1 MSPTTTGRQA
11 GQHTGEN
18 ASGQTGDKAE
28 ANPVGE
34 ASENP
39 QASQSSGDENRQ
51 TSPSAGDKDQQTS
64 PSAGSKASKETR
76 QSAGHKAIENGQTSR
91 SDKPGGT
98 AGQHPATTGAAPDT
112 ISGGHLVA
120 KALKAE
126 GVDTIFTLCGGHII
140 DIYDGCVDEGISV
153 IDVRHEQV
161 AAHAADGYARITG
174 RPGCAVVTAGPG
186 TTDAVTGVANA
197 LRAESP
203 MLLIGGQGALSQHK
217 MGSLQDLPHVDMMT
231 PITKFAATVPHTA
244 RAADLVSM
252 AFREAFAGAPGP
264 SFLEIPRDVLD
275 ARVPAENARIPQ
287 SGRYRASTRNAGD
300 PADVEKLADLL
311 VHAKKPAILLGSQVW
326 TTRATEPATELVRAL
341 NIPAYM
347 NGAGRG
353 TLPPGDPHHFQLSR
367 RYAFDN
373 ADVIVIVGTP
383 FDFRMG
389 YGKRLSPDAKVVQI
403 DLDYRTV
410 GKNRDIDL
418 GIVGDAG
425 QILAAVADAAS
436 GRVDNGAVGRKPW
449 LEELR
454 AVEEKAKQKRLPQQ
468 HSDANPIHPYRLVH
482 EINEFLTEDSIYIG
496 DGGDIVT
503 FSGQVVQPKAPGHWM
518 DPGPLGTLG
527 VGIPFVLAAK
537 HARPDQE
544 VVALFGDG
552 AFSLTGWDFE
562 TLVRFDLPFV
572 GIVGNNS
579 SMNQIRYGQAQKY
592 GLARERIGNTLGD
605 VPYDQ
610 FARMLGGYGEE
621 VRDPADIAPA
631 LRRARESGK
640 PSLINVWVD
649 PDAYAP
655 GTMNQTMY
663 K

>member
-1 MSPTTTGRQA
+1 MARTATEA
-11 GQHTGEN
+11 
-18 ASGQTGDKAE
+18 ATGD
-28 ANPVGE
+28 
-34 ASENP
+34 
-39 QASQSSGDENRQ
+39 
-51 TSPSAGDKDQQTS
+51 SAG
-64 PSAGSKASKETR
+64 PAGE
-76 QSAGHKAIENGQTSR
+76 
-91 SDKPGGT
+91 
-98 AGQHPATTGAAPDT
+98 PDT
-112 ISGGHLVA
+112 GPAQISGPAQDPGPEQLSGPEATSGPELISGGHLVA

-126 GVDTIFTLCGGHII
+126 GIDTIFTLCGGHII
-140 DIYDGCVDEGISV
+140 DIYDGCVDEGIAV

-161 AAHAADGYARITG
+161 AAHAADAYARVTG
-174 RPGCAVVTAGPG
+174 KPGCAVVTAGPG

-197 LRAESP
+197 FRAESP

-231 PITKFAATVPHTA
+231 PITKFAATVPSTA
-244 RAADLVSM
+244 RIADLVSM
-252 AFREAFAGAPGP
+252 AFREAYNGAPGP

-275 ARVPAENARIPQ
+275 ASVPVDQARIPEA
-287 SGRYRASTRNAGD
+287 GRYRASTRNAGD
-300 PADVEKLADLL
+300 PQSIERLADLL
-311 VHAKKPAILLGSQVW
+311 VHAKKPVVLFGSQVW
-326 TTRATEPATELVRAL
+326 TTRATDSAVELVRTL

-389 YGKRLSPDAKVVQI
+389 YGRRLSAKATVVQI

-418 GIVGDAG
+418 GIVGDADLVLSAVTRSVTG
-425 QILAAVADAAS
+425 DTGAVA
-436 GRVDNGAVGRKPW
+436 RKPW
-449 LEELR
+449 LEELQ
-454 AVEEKAKQKRLPQQ
+454 AVEEKARTKRLPQL
-468 HSDANPIHPYRLVH
+468 HSDATPIHPYRLVH
-482 EINEFLTEDSIYIG
+482 EVNEFLTEDSIYIG

-503 FSGQVVQPKAPGHWM
+503 FSGQVVQPKSPGHWM

-527 VGIPFVLAAK
+527 VGVPFVLATK
-537 HARPDQE
+537 LARPDKE

-562 TLVRFDLPFV
+562 TLVRYNLPFV

-592 GLARERIGNTLGD
+592 GVARERIGNTLGD
-605 VPYDQ
+605 VRYDE

-621 VRDPADIAPA
+621 VRDPKDIAPA
-631 LRRARESGK
+631 LQRARESGL